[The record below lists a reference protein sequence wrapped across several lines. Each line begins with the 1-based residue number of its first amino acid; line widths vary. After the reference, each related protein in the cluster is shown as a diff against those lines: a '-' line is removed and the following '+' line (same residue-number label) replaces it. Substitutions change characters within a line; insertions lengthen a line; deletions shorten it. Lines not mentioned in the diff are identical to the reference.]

1 MAEATYA
8 GPYLWQLL
16 SPSPRLRVKY
26 QARIGDRAVDLQTTP
41 AGARLADAPPDAG
54 ADARLEPL
62 GGPAQA
68 RTFRL
73 VTGRTSQVVTVEPGA
88 WRQGQQEVVVTV
100 AGRRIPVELRDE
112 TAALL
117 ERFGLDAGD
126 DAAEREV
133 HAPMPGLVLQVLVE
147 PGQEVAAGDGL
158 VVLEAMKMENELRA
172 PAAGIVAAV
181 HCAPGDAVG
190 KNALLLEFE
199 A

>member
-1 MAEATYA
+1 M
-8 GPYLWQLL
+8 
-16 SPSPRLRVKY
+16 KY
-26 QARIGDRAVDLQTTP
+26 QARVGDHTARLSTTP
-41 AGARLADAPPDAG
+41 DGARLDDEAG
-54 ADARLEPL
+54 SAARLEPL
-62 GGPAQA
+62 GGPREA

-73 VTGRTSQVVTVEPGA
+73 VTGATSRVVTVEPGA
-88 WRQGQQEVVVTV
+88 TRQGQQEAVVTV
-100 AGRRIPVELRDE
+100 EGRRIPVVLRDE
-112 TAALL
+112 TAELL
-117 ERFGLDAGD
+117 DRFGLDAGA

-147 PGQEVAAGDGL
+147 AGQEVKAGDGL

-172 PAAGIVAAV
+172 PAAGTVAAV

>member
-1 MAEATYA
+1 
-8 GPYLWQLL
+8 
-16 SPSPRLRVKY
+16 VKY
-26 QARIGDRAVDLQTTP
+26 QARVGDHTARLHTT
-41 AGARLADAPPDAG
+41 ADGARLDGDNRP
-54 ADARLEPL
+54 ARLEPL
-62 GGPAQA
+62 GGPAHA

-73 VTGRTSQVVTVEPGA
+73 IQGATSQIVTVEPGA
-88 WRQGQQEVVVTV
+88 KRQGQQEVIVTID
-100 AGRRIPVELRDE
+100 GRRVPVELRDE
-112 TAALL
+112 TAELL

-147 PGQEVAAGDGL
+147 AGQEVKAGDGL

-172 PAAGIVAAV
+172 PSDGTVAAV